1 MIDFDLYDYYKN
13 NKDNNIILSFKGA
26 VSQEILVEIGSMI
39 RNKFTMQKDI
49 KKIFSVFVELSQ
61 NIMHYSAEREY
72 SQKENSNVGV
82 GIILFSEHQDYFY
95 ISSGNLIDN
104 SLVDRIESKINK
116 INSMSQDE
124 LKDYYQEQRRMP
136 QEDGSKGAGLGFID
150 VARKSGNKVDYD
162 MNRIDDKNSFFVLK
176 VKFKKG
182 E

>member
-1 MIDFDLYDYYKN
+1 MIDFDLYDYYRN

-61 NIMHYSAEREY
+61 NIMHYSAEREF
-72 SQKENSNVGV
+72 SQKENTNVGV
-82 GIILFSEHQDYFY
+82 GIILFSEHLDYFY

-104 SLVDRIESKINK
+104 KLVPRITKKIEV
-116 INSMSQDE
+116 INSMDQEE
-124 LKDYYQEQRRMP
+124 LKEYYQEQRRMP

-150 VARKSGNKVDYD
+150 IARKSGNKIDYEMNVVDD
-162 MNRIDDKNSFFVLK
+162 SHSFFVLK